1 VADRETFRLVSEQ
14 SAVLVGAQSSAG
26 PITFGTMTLDG
37 RVEYPKPEIDLEAA
51 VPLAAFMRIPVLSLE
66 SGNKLYDSE
75 LQRRLDSRRFPYI
88 TVEMCAAN
96 PCGGGRFAA
105 EGDLTISGTTR
116 RMMGFLDLAMPEDN
130 TLIATGSENVDM
142 REFGID
148 LPWILA
154 FKIYPEVNVQFR
166 LTATRARPNSSR
178 RRDRGLSTGILR
190 RLADLR
196 PGRPDRG

>member
-1 VADRETFRLVSEQ
+1 
-14 SAVLVGAQSSAG
+14 
-26 PITFGTMTLDG
+26 
-37 RVEYPKPEIDLEAA
+37 
-51 VPLAAFMRIPVLSLE
+51 
-66 SGNKLYDSE
+66 
-75 LQRRLDSRRFPYI
+75 
-88 TVEMCAAN
+88 
-96 PCGGGRFAA
+96 
-105 EGDLTISGTTR
+105 
-116 RMMGFLDLAMPEDN
+116 
-130 TLIATGSENVDM
+130 M